1 MTLNEYLK
9 NPCGISS
16 IPYWKVKSIAIPENI
31 MILHNNDF
39 SESLLNNYID
49 EKYFRLYH
57 DLKNINE
64 IVINGI
70 EIINASNQDFSIIVD
85 IINQSY
91 VDMQASCKQ
100 FEDYTKTQV
109 YNPDLWI
116 LVKNTS
122 NNKYIGCGIADFDSE
137 TKELILEWIQVLP
150 EYRKKGIG
158 QIIVN
163 ELLWRGKD
171 IANFATVSGK
181 IDNISKPERLYRKCG
196 FTGSDIWHILIK
208 GNVL

>member
-16 IPYWKVKSIAIPENI
+16 IPYWKVKSIVIPENI

-39 SESLLNNYID
+39 SESLLNNHID

-64 IVINGI
+64 IVISGI
-70 EIINASNQDFSIIVD
+70 EIINASNQDISIIVD

-137 TKELILEWIQVLP
+137 TKELMLEWIQVLP

-208 GNVL
+208 R

>member
-1 MTLNEYLK
+1 
-9 NPCGISS
+9 
-16 IPYWKVKSIAIPENI
+16 
-31 MILHNNDF
+31 
-39 SESLLNNYID
+39 
-49 EKYFRLYH
+49 
-57 DLKNINE
+57 
-64 IVINGI
+64 
-70 EIINASNQDFSIIVD
+70 
-85 IINQSY
+85 
-91 VDMQASCKQ
+91 MQASCKQ
-100 FEDYTKTQV
+100 FDDYTKTQV

-116 LVKNTS
+116 LIKNTS

-163 ELLWRGKD
+163 ELLCRGKD

-208 GNVL
+208 R

>member
-16 IPYWKVKSIAIPENI
+16 IPYWKAKSIVIPEN
-31 MILHNNDF
+31 MTILHHKKF
-39 SESLLNNYID
+39 KESLLSNYTD

-57 DLKNINE
+57 DLKSINE
-64 IVINGI
+64 IAIDGI
-70 EIINASNQDFSIIVD
+70 EIITASNQYIPIIVD
-85 IINQSY
+85 IVNQSY
-91 VDMQASCKQ
+91 VDMQASYKQ
-100 FEDYTKTQV
+100 FEDYTKTPV

-116 LVKNTS
+116 LVKNIS
-122 NNKYIGCGIADFDSE
+122 NNKYLGCGIADFDSK

-158 QIIVN
+158 QLIVN
-163 ELLWRGKD
+163 ELLSRGKD

-181 IDNISKPERLYRKCG
+181 IDNISKPEKLYRKCG
-196 FTGSDIWHILIK
+196 FTGDDIWHVLLK
-208 GNVL
+208 G